1 MMMEEPE
8 TPRAFSGRAISE
20 AAHEDLD
27 LYSVI
32 DLEER
37 IDQLQVEIGRTRAAI
52 DKKRSGRAAADTFF
66 SLGGN

>member
-1 MMMEEPE
+1 MMEEPQA
-8 TPRAFSGRAISE
+8 PRAFRGWALTE

-27 LYSVI
+27 LYSVG

-37 IDQLQVEIGRTRAAI
+37 IAQLQAEIVRTRAAM
-52 DKKRSGRAAADTFF
+52 DKKRSGRAAADAFF

>member
-1 MMMEEPE
+1 MMMEEPQA
-8 TPRAFSGRAISE
+8 PRAYRGWALNE

-27 LYSVI
+27 LYSAG

-37 IDQLQVEIGRTRAAI
+37 IEQLQGEIGRTRAAL
-52 DKKRSGRAAADTFF
+52 DRKRNSRSAADAFF